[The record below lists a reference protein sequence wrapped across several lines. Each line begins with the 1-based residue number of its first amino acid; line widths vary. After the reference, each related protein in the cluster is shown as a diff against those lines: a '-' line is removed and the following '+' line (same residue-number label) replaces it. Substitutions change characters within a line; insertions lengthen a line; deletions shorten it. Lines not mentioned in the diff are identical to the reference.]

1 MSYSTA
7 SQDPGTVRGRTRL
20 CSLVFL
26 LLLAATLAEFLT
38 GSTKILAILFNPVGF
53 AILIGL
59 YGGGALLI
67 REAALRWGKRWGAML
82 LLGGAYAV
90 GEEGFGAKTMVDPTG
105 SSFGVQLFTHWMGIN
120 WVPLSLLTLFHS
132 VFSICVP
139 ILLLELLLPETRGR
153 RLLGNIGLGVNVVV
167 YAVAVSLTSLLD
179 HYVIPLPVDAFLA
192 LYAGAFI
199 AAAYLV
205 PKSFMQAEKEQ
216 PDRGQRYFFLLGLG
230 FFGCFFLILYFGP
243 LFLQWPVVAGLYVPL
258 AVLTGTCLVRHAGR
272 SGNEVVKVD
281 FVLGM
286 MVVFIPMDI
295 LLELEGD
302 AGVLVYTAVIFGLL
316 IFLRRRWKRLHAA
329 GATLYARVT
338 EDTKK

>member
-216 PDRGQRYFFLLGLG
+216 PDRG
-230 FFGCFFLILYFGP
+230 P